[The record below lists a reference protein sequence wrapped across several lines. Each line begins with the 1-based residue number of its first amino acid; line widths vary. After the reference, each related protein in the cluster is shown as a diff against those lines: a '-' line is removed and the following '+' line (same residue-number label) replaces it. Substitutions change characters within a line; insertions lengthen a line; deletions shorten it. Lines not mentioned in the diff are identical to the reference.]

1 MQGTRCSIM
10 VTSSEMEVTQPIESG
25 CGESEQTIE
34 GTLGVI
40 FENFPVC
47 LYNGEVYTLMR
58 DEWLAGQIEMFVP
71 KEIRHA
77 ARFDCRLISGFHEDL
92 PREEPTELELKIM
105 KWLQTLGPQDSS
117 M

>member
-1 MQGTRCSIM
+1 MNQD
-10 VTSSEMEVTQPIESG
+10 VEKV
-25 CGESEQTIE
+25 EQTIE

-40 FENFPVC
+40 FENFPVYR
-47 LYNGEVYTLMR
+47 YNGEDYTLMR

-71 KEIRHA
+71 KEIRQA
-77 ARFDCRLISGFHEDL
+77 ARFDCRFIPGFHEDL